1 MRILIVEDYPK
12 IGAMIAMSAMQD
24 GHLAERVE
32 SAEAALDR
40 LKARAFDCIVLDLML
55 PKMQGEELIR
65 RIRRYSDIY
74 IVVLSA
80 KLESKDKI
88 GALTI
93 GADDYMTK
101 PFSLEE
107 LMAKL
112 KNIEKRIVVKKP
124 VRRSFRQGDLVVFP
138 MTREVY
144 KNDTPVTLTRTEFD
158 ILDHLTHHSNVIFTR
173 EALMEQC
180 MTDSEAYDRVVDAF
194 VRNIR
199 RKIDDDDNL
208 DRSYIR
214 TVYGVGYQ
222 FVGEADA

>member
-12 IGAMIAMSAMQD
+12 IGAMIAMSAMQE

-32 SAEAALDR
+32 SAEAALER
-40 LKARAFDCIVLDLML
+40 LKARTFDCIVLDLML

-65 RIRRYSDIY
+65 KLRRYSDIY

-107 LMAKL
+107 LLVKL
-112 KNIEKRIVVKKP
+112 KNIEKRLVVKKP
-124 VRRSFRQGDLVVFP
+124 VRRSFRQGDLVIFP
-138 MTREVY
+138 LTREVY
-144 KNDTPVTLTRTEFD
+144 KNETALSLTRTEFD
-158 ILDHLTHHSNVIFTR
+158 ILDHLTHHPNVIFTR

-180 MTDSEAYDRVVDAF
+180 MTDSDAYDRVVDAF
-194 VRNIR
+194 IRNIR
-199 RKIDDDDNL
+199 RKIDGDEI

-222 FVGEADA
+222 FIGEADA